1 MAPEQDGT
9 PAADASGDG
18 SQSADNESSAL
29 GPPSGVSAASM
40 AVEIAELKAEL
51 ETLKGEADK
60 RLEAWQRTQ
69 ADLENYKRR
78 ALQEMSERV
87 RGAQAA
93 LLLDFLAVV
102 DDFERAIA
110 ADHATDPA
118 AWVDG
123 VRLIEQK
130 LYQFLEQKDLAPI
143 AAEQQ
148 PFDPNFHEA
157 IGQAPGPAGQIL
169 AQVQKGYLLGD
180 RVLRPARVIVG
191 AGQDDEEG
199 DEQQDDAASDE
210 ATEANSGSP
219 EPG

>member
-1 MAPEQDGT
+1 MPPDQDGT
-9 PAADASGDG
+9 PAAGANSEGA
-18 SQSADNESSAL
+18 QSADNDSSAL

-40 AVEIAELKAEL
+40 AAEIAELKAEL

-78 ALQEMSERV
+78 ALQELGERV

-102 DDFERAIA
+102 DDFERAME

-130 LYQFLEQKDLAPI
+130 LYQFLEQKELAPI
-143 AAEQQ
+143 AAEHQ

-169 AQVQKGYLLGD
+169 AQVQKGYLQGD

-191 AGQDDEEG
+191 AGPDDEEG
-199 DEQQDDAASDE
+199 DEQRDDAASGE
-210 ATEANSGSP
+210 ATEAESGSP
-219 EPG
+219 EPE